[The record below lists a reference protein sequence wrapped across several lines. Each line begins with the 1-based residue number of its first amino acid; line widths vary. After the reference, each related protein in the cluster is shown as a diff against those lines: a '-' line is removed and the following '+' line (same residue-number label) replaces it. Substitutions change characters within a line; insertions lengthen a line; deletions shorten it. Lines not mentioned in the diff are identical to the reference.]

1 MEINN
6 NINKDEL
13 IEFPDNFEEIA
24 NLALLNFEK
33 TSKIDL
39 NKLVQI
45 GLEKEKKI
53 INEFNIKKDENY
65 EKQENF
71 EDFGDDDDNDDNE
84 ENQNYNKYQR
94 FEDEEFLENEEHDKL
109 NEKPNNNKKEEIIN
123 NNIFNINIVENLNE
137 KEKKDCIKNEELLN
151 GKKVNLQEK
160 KIIKKKLS
168 NEELK
173 NLISKIE
180 YTPPDW
186 AKNLSDQEFI
196 NKVKLF
202 INNKKV

>member
-13 IEFPDNFEEIA
+13 IEFPDNFEDIA

-39 NKLVQI
+39 NKLIQI

-151 GKKVNLQEK
+151 DKKVNLQEK

>member
-13 IEFPDNFEEIA
+13 IEFPDNFEEIT
-24 NLALLNFEK
+24 NLASLNFEK

-45 GLEKEKKI
+45 GLEKEIKI

-151 GKKVNLQEK
+151 DKKVNLQEK

>member
-13 IEFPDNFEEIA
+13 IEFPENFEEIA

-65 EKQENF
+65 EKQEDF

-151 GKKVNLQEK
+151 DKKVNLQEK

>member
-53 INEFNIKKDENY
+53 INEFNIKKDENN
-65 EKQENF
+65 EKPENF

-84 ENQNYNKYQR
+84 ENQNYNKYQK
-94 FEDEEFLENEEHDKL
+94 FEDEELLENEEDDKL
-109 NEKPNNNKKEEIIN
+109 MKRII
-123 NNIFNINIVENLNE
+123 
-137 KEKKDCIKNEELLN
+137 
-151 GKKVNLQEK
+151 
-160 KIIKKKLS
+160 IIKKK
-168 NEELK
+168 K
-173 NLISKIE
+173 
-180 YTPPDW
+180 
-186 AKNLSDQEFI
+186 
-196 NKVKLF
+196 
-202 INNKKV
+202 

>member
-6 NINKDEL
+6 NIYKDEL

-84 ENQNYNKYQR
+84 ENQNYN
-94 FEDEEFLENEEHDKL
+94 
-109 NEKPNNNKKEEIIN
+109 IIN
-123 NNIFNINIVENLNE
+123 
-137 KEKKDCIKNEELLN
+137 
-151 GKKVNLQEK
+151 
-160 KIIKKKLS
+160 
-168 NEELK
+168 
-173 NLISKIE
+173 
-180 YTPPDW
+180 
-186 AKNLSDQEFI
+186 
-196 NKVKLF
+196 
-202 INNKKV
+202 

>member
-13 IEFPDNFEEIA
+13 IEFPENFEDIA

-151 GKKVNLQEK
+151 DKKVNLQEK

>member
-151 GKKVNLQEK
+151 DKKVNLQEK

>member
-1 MEINN
+1 M
-6 NINKDEL
+6 
-13 IEFPDNFEEIA
+13 
-24 NLALLNFEK
+24 
-33 TSKIDL
+33 
-39 NKLVQI
+39 
-45 GLEKEKKI
+45 
-53 INEFNIKKDENY
+53 
-65 EKQENF
+65 
-71 EDFGDDDDNDDNE
+71 
-84 ENQNYNKYQR
+84 
-94 FEDEEFLENEEHDKL
+94 
-109 NEKPNNNKKEEIIN
+109 
-123 NNIFNINIVENLNE
+123 ENLNE

-151 GKKVNLQEK
+151 DKKVNLQEK